1 MREILKTESIKKYI
15 LSAGIIA
22 AVVLILELT
31 VFNFRFYQTLG
42 NENVVPGYTVS
53 DNLKM
58 KNDIFFTVTDD
69 SYVPYLEITDLD
81 IDLSTIYME
90 LTFPKEGVYAVKAL
104 DFHYEVKDEGTDVY
118 YSYPMQKFLRLVP
131 ATHFTYPEN
140 FGNTHAIKLCFDGL
154 KEGEQ
159 IRIEALRLNEKV
171 PMRVSKKRMIALWLI
186 IMFFFMFRPKSFLYN
201 FKAAERTKVKI
212 IAVTVLVVAEALL
225 SLGIVS
231 MNDYYKNPTGGL
243 QERQFALLA
252 EALSQ
257 GETHLLVDVP
267 DSLINMEDPYDYGKR
282 MEVTNDEAL
291 FDVAY
296 KDGKYFVYFGVGP
309 VVMLYLPY
317 YLATG
322 CELPNY
328 IAQYIFCLLIIAGVP
343 FLLSEISKRWFKD
356 ISLAFYMMFT
366 VLFTFGCGTIYY
378 VVTPSLYNI
387 PMASGLGFT
396 ILGLAFWLRSI
407 REDKISAL
415 DITLGSL
422 CLALT
427 ASCRP
432 TYLLAAAFAVPFYFN
447 AVFKKRTLFSKQS
460 LAATLGFVIPFAAVG
475 ALVMYYNYDRFGS
488 VTDFGAFYNLTTANL
503 PLRTMKLSWI
513 LYGTVGW
520 LFYPCTVSNVFPYF
534 TKVTYS
540 SNFQAL
546 TEFEKIYGGI
556 IYNNIYLSITL
567 LFFLFKRFIKDKR
580 LYIYTAV
587 TPFICLFFMIFD
599 NRNGGVNTRYVGDFG
614 FYMFVS
620 AFIIIC
626 YSIRALKEYANSS
639 EKVLSQGLY
648 KTLTVAF
655 FVIFIVTVIRFFLAV
670 YGADGGTDMNATL
683 HFYTASHL
691 VEFWH

>member
-1 MREILKTESIKKYI
+1 MKEILKSESIKKYI
-15 LSAGIIA
+15 ISAGIIA
-22 AVVLILELT
+22 AVILILELT
-31 VFNFRFYQTLG
+31 VFNFRFYQTMG
-42 NENVVPGYTVS
+42 NESMVPGYSVS

-58 KNDIFFTVTDD
+58 KDDIFFTVTDD

-104 DFHYEVKDEGTDVY
+104 DFHYEMKDEGTDVY
-118 YSYPMQKFLRLVP
+118 YAYAKQKFLRLVP

-186 IMFFFMFRPKSFLYN
+186 CMFFFMFRPKSFLYSI
-201 FKAAERTKVKI
+201 KAGARTKVKI
-212 IAVTVLVVAEALL
+212 IATTALVILEVLVSFAV
-225 SLGIVS
+225 VS

-243 QERQFALLA
+243 QEKQFQLLA
-252 EALSQ
+252 QALSEGQ
-257 GETHLLVDVP
+257 THLLVDVP
-267 DSLINMEDPYDYGKR
+267 DSLKQMEDPYDYGKR

-296 KDGKYFVYFGVGP
+296 KDGNYFVYFGAGP

-322 CELPNY
+322 NHLPNY
-328 IAQYIFCLLIIAGVP
+328 IAEFIFCLLIIAGVP
-343 FLLSEISKRWFKD
+343 LLLSEIIKRWFKE
-356 ISLAFYMMFT
+356 ISLAFYLMFT
-366 VLFTFGCGTIYY
+366 VLFTFGSGMIYY
-378 VVTPSLYNI
+378 IVSPSLYNI

-396 ILGLAFWLRSI
+396 LLGLAFWLRSI
-407 REDKISAL
+407 RDDKISPL
-415 DITLGSL
+415 CITIGSL
-422 CLALT
+422 CMAIT

-432 TYLLAAAFAVPFYFN
+432 TFLLASAFAIALFAG
-447 AVFKKRTLFSKQS
+447 AVFKKRTLFSKKS
-460 LAATLGFVIPFAAVG
+460 IAASIGFVLPYVIVG

-488 VTDFGAFYNLTTANL
+488 VLDFGAFYNLTTANL
-503 PLRTMKLSWI
+503 PLRTMKLSWV

-546 TEFEKIYGGI
+546 AEFEKIYGGI
-556 IYNNIYLSITL
+556 IYNNIYLSVSL
-567 LFFLFKRFIKDKR
+567 LFFLFRKFIKDKR
-580 LYIYTAV
+580 LYIYTAL
-587 TPFICLFFMIFD
+587 TPFICIFFMIFD

-614 FYMFVS
+614 FYMFIS
-620 AFIIIC
+620 AFIILC
-626 YSIRALKEYANSS
+626 YSIIGLKEYTGSKDAVVA
-639 EKVLSQGLY
+639 KGLY
-648 KTLTVAF
+648 NGLKVGF
-655 FVIFIVTVIRFFLAV
+655 YVIFIVTVIRLILAV
-670 YGADGGTDMNATL
+670 YGADGGTDINATL

-691 VEFWH
+691 IEFWH